1 MMDSWE
7 LAKGEK
13 VFELPDT
20 WVIFIIT
27 DGTKKQVVV
36 TPMTCRC
43 GGKHYRDGHVNSI
56 PASLESVIPGY
67 FCNPS
72 K

>member
-1 MMDSWE
+1 MMDSWK

-13 VFELPDT
+13 VFELPET

-43 GGKHYRDGHVNSI
+43 GGKHYYDGQCE
-56 PASLESVIPGY
+56 LYPGVT
-67 FCNPS
+67 
-72 K
+72 